1 MANEEMKVE
10 QEQPKTKAQEKAE
23 ATVERVTSNS
33 ETTIKIGVIG
43 IGNGGSQAALAA
55 SNHGHNTLVLNT
67 SVKDLNDRVL
77 SKDMKALR
85 IGDGRGSGK
94 DRSNAMALLNM
105 NGKEGIRKI
114 FTNPYFKSVVEP
126 ADVVF
131 VAFSTGG
138 GTGSGIGPHIASMIK
153 KAYRGKLVIPYGI
166 IPKTAESVMAQAN
179 TIACVDDMVQTGC
192 PYMLADLDF
201 WKDEP
206 MEVAYERVGEY
217 VATTFDIIRGDYLKM
232 STAGMADERDMMTV
246 ISEPGYMAIHRISG
260 LTESDLEKKTMQ
272 GFLLDAIRKSP
283 AVRPQR
289 DKLIGYNCI
298 ICNVNSAFDDPLKA
312 GDYSELNGVIGEPK
326 ATFGNYAIDDTR
338 AEAEVIS
345 IMSGLT
351 IPMDRFVTA
360 RAKVEANKANY
371 EKQSAL
377 SLSKDRDLATF
388 QKDDTT
394 SGIIMGSSSSTKA
407 DLSFL
412 D

>member
-1 MANEEMKVE
+1 MATSERDIMESAE
-10 QEQPKTKAQEKAE
+10 KT
-23 ATVERVTSNS
+23 VDRLTSNS

-55 SNHGHNTLVLNT
+55 NAHGHNTLVLNT
-67 SVKDLNDRVL
+67 SVKDLNDAIL

-94 DRSNAMALLNM
+94 DRNNAMALLNM
-105 NGKEGIRKI
+105 QGNAGIKKI
-114 FTNPYFKSVVEP
+114 FTNPYFKGVVDP

-138 GTGSGIGPHIASMIK
+138 GTGSGIGPHVASLIK
-153 KAYRGKLVIPYGI
+153 KAYKAKLVIPYGI
-166 IPKTAESVMAQAN
+166 IPKTTESVMAQAN

-192 PYMLADLDF
+192 PYMLADLEY

-206 MEVAYERVGEY
+206 MEVAYKGVGDY
-217 VATTFDIIRGDYLKM
+217 IATTLDIVRGDYLKM
-232 STAGMADERDMMTV
+232 SAAGMADERDIMTV
-246 ISEPGYMAIHRISG
+246 ISEPGYMAIHRING
-260 LTESDLEKKTMQ
+260 LTESDLERKTMQ
-272 GFLLDAIRKSP
+272 GFLLDSIRKSP

-312 GDYSELNGVIGEPK
+312 GDYTELNNVIGEPK
-326 ATFGNYAIDDTR
+326 ATFGNYAIDDSR

-360 RAKVEANKANY
+360 RAKVQANKENY
-371 EKQSAL
+371 AKQSAL

-388 QKDDTT
+388 EKDAGT
-394 SGIIMGSSSSTKA
+394 SGVIMGSSNSGEA